1 MAEHVGDA
9 SKYIDYGMTSSDML
23 DTGLAL
29 QIKRAGELLQR
40 DLVALG
46 EVLKR
51 RAFEFR
57 DTVQVGRTHGIHAE
71 PITFGMKLGMWAFE
85 VERDLER
92 LRRVTEGAAVGKLS
106 GAVGA
111 YNNIDPRVE
120 ELVCAEL
127 DLGYEPIANQVV
139 QRDRHAAFLSA
150 LAIVGGSLEKFT
162 LEVRHL
168 QRTEVREVEE
178 AFGKGQKGS
187 SAMPHKRNPILSER
201 MAGCARVL
209 RGNALVGMEN
219 MALWHER
226 DISHS
231 SAERI
236 VFPDSCILLDYMLQK
251 TTRLFDTLVV
261 DEERMRGNLALSQRL
276 VFSGAVLLALVDH
289 GMLRDDAYRVV
300 QGCAMRAWSS
310 GVDFGALIKGDPE
323 AAAVL
328 SVAEVDAAMDPD
340 QYRAGR
346 EVIFGR
352 LGQLTFRAARRRG
365 GDGAAPFLGPGG
377 NTGPAARPSSDQGEA
392 MRAVRVHAFGE
403 PDVLQVEEVA
413 DPRPPGAG
421 EVLVRLH
428 AAGVNPVDAYMRS
441 GQYGA
446 LPSLPYTP
454 GSDGAGVVEAVG
466 EKRAGAPGPAV
477 GDRVYTSG
485 SLTGT
490 YAERALCR
498 VEQVHALPLAI
509 GFAAGAALGVPYATA
524 YRALFQRG
532 QAGAGDL
539 VLVHGASGGVGIAT
553 VQFALGAGLTVHG
566 TAGSEDGRRLV
577 AAQGAAAVVDHTAA
591 DSAAELLAADRRA
604 RLRRHRRDG
613 GPREPGHRPGTA
625 GARRAGGR
633 GRQPRTGRDSA
644 PRAHEPRRRRARH
657 VAVRRLTRGARRGL
671 RRRRRGPGGG
681 ACTPWSAASCRST
694 TRRLRT
700 ARSWPGRP

>member
-1 MAEHVGDA
+1 MPDDALAEIEAKAAFEAVRVAEIEETTNHDVIAFLTNVAEHVGDA
-9 SKYIDYGMTSSDML
+9 SKYIHYGMTSSDML

-29 QIKRAGELLQR
+29 QIKSAGELLQG

-85 VERDLER
+85 VARDLER

-120 ELVCAEL
+120 ELVLAEL
-127 DLGYEPIANQVV
+127 GLGCEPIANQVV
-139 QRDRHAAFLSA
+139 QRDRHAAFLST

-162 LEVRHL
+162 VEVRHL
-168 QRTEVREVEE
+168 QRTEVREAEE

-209 RGNALVGMEN
+209 RGNAVVGMEN

-236 VFPDSCILLDYMLQK
+236 VFPDSCILLDYMLRT

-261 DEERMRGNLALSQRL
+261 DEARMLGNLALSQRL

-300 QGCAMRAWSS
+300 QDCAMRAWRE
-310 GVDFGALIKGDPE
+310 GVDFGRLIADDPE

-328 SVAEVDAAMDPD
+328 SSAEIEAAMDPD

-352 LGQLTFRAARRRG
+352 LEQL
-365 GDGAAPFLGPGG
+365 
-377 NTGPAARPSSDQGEA
+377 
-392 MRAVRVHAFGE
+392 AF
-403 PDVLQVEEVA
+403 
-413 DPRPPGAG
+413 
-421 EVLVRLH
+421 
-428 AAGVNPVDAYMRS
+428 
-441 GQYGA
+441 
-446 LPSLPYTP
+446 
-454 GSDGAGVVEAVG
+454 
-466 EKRAGAPGPAV
+466 
-477 GDRVYTSG
+477 
-485 SLTGT
+485 
-490 YAERALCR
+490 
-498 VEQVHALPLAI
+498 
-509 GFAAGAALGVPYATA
+509 
-524 YRALFQRG
+524 
-532 QAGAGDL
+532 
-539 VLVHGASGGVGIAT
+539 
-553 VQFALGAGLTVHG
+553 
-566 TAGSEDGRRLV
+566 
-577 AAQGAAAVVDHTAA
+577 
-591 DSAAELLAADRRA
+591 
-604 RLRRHRRDG
+604 
-613 GPREPGHRPGTA
+613 
-625 GARRAGGR
+625 
-633 GRQPRTGRDSA
+633 
-644 PRAHEPRRRRARH
+644 
-657 VAVRRLTRGARRGL
+657 
-671 RRRRRGPGGG
+671 
-681 ACTPWSAASCRST
+681 
-694 TRRLRT
+694 
-700 ARSWPGRP
+700 